1 MILRVQ
7 LANSKCAKMFKMSE
21 LSCKWVEM
29 LYLNVPKAQFWDVV
43 RFYFIYLFILT
54 STSPSPACGL
64 FKSKSSWRGA
74 ARPQKVVWP
83 L

>member
-1 MILRVQ
+1 
-7 LANSKCAKMFKMSE
+7 
-21 LSCKWVEM
+21 M
-29 LYLNVPKAQFWDVV
+29 LYLNVPKAQFWAAV